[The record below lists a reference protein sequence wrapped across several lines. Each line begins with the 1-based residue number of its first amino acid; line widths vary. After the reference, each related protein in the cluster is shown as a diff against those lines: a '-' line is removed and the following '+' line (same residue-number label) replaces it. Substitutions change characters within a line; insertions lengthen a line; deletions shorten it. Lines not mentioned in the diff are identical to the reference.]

1 MIGLVLWQREHKKKN
16 KWDKLKE
23 DFMAWKK
30 LLMRQTGTGWCPIK
44 ETIVMDDDWW
54 KKARVVSVDM

>member
-1 MIGLVLWQREHKKKN
+1 
-16 KWDKLKE
+16 
-23 DFMAWKK
+23 MAWKK

>member
-1 MIGLVLWQREHKKKN
+1 MGQVKGRFHGMEKVAYEA
-16 KWDKLKE
+16 DG
-23 DFMAWKK
+23 A
-30 LLMRQTGTGWCPIK
+30 GWCPIK